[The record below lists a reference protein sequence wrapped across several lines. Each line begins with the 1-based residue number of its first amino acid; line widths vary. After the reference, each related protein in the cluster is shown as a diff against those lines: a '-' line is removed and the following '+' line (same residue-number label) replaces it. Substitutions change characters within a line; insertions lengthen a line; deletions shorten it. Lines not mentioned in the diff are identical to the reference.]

1 MRFNRAI
8 DKIQVLS
15 FDLDD
20 TLYNN
25 HPIIANAVQ
34 AMNDYVNA
42 LAPWR
47 AQGPQFW
54 LECRQHVATEQ
65 SELTNDVTRWRQ
77 AALRYGL
84 QQAGFSDA
92 DVEQHADA
100 AYQAFATARSQIEV
114 SASVLALLA
123 RLSKRFRLIAITNGN
138 VEVERFN
145 LAGQFEQVF
154 MAGRDGRAKPHADL
168 FDAACQYCAVAPH
181 QILHIG
187 DSLDTDV
194 QGANLAGCRSVWL
207 NNQDVAYR
215 YQGLADIEIG
225 DIHALSLLL
234 K

>member
-8 DKIQVLS
+8 DEIQVLS

-25 HPIIANAVQ
+25 HPVIAAAVK

-54 LECRQHVATEQ
+54 LACRQHVASQ
-65 SELTNDVTRWRQ
+65 HPELTHDVTRWRQ
-77 AALRYGL
+77 VALRYGL
-84 QQAGFSDA
+84 QKAGFSASEIDL
-92 DVEQHADA
+92 HAKA
-100 AYQAFATARSQIEV
+100 AYQAFAIARSQIV
-114 SASVLALLA
+114 VDASVLALLA
-123 RLSKRFRLIAITNGN
+123 RLRKRFRLIAITNGN
-138 VEVERFN
+138 VEVDRFN
-145 LAGQFEQVF
+145 LADQFECVL

-168 FDAACQYCAVAPH
+168 FEAACQQCAVAPH
-181 QILHIG
+181 QLLHIG

-207 NNQDVAYR
+207 NNQDTSYR
-215 YQGLADIEIG
+215 YQGLADLEIS
-225 DIHALSLLL
+225 DIHALSVLAN
-234 K
+234 